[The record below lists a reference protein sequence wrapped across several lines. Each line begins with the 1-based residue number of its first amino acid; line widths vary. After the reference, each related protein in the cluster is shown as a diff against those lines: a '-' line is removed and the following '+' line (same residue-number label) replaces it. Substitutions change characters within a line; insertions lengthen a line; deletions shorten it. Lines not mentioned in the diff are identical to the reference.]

1 MIRRLLGL
9 LKRNKPQKPS
19 QAQASTKKT
28 NRKKLL
34 QKRAN
39 KPTYLDSER
48 VEIEKYSEFLGDF
61 GDNYE
66 QKRAVVSDSK
76 RILVLAGA
84 GSGKTKV
91 LTKRIIHLLKNKNIP
106 RDNILA
112 ITFTKDAA
120 KEMRERIAKTLNV
133 QDDSLKQNVRTIHS
147 LCFSI
152 LKQNE
157 QFDIL
162 SEKEQ
167 IKLVND
173 IVLSL
178 VEDEDIMESLYDYLL
193 LDIIPKLRERESKNS
208 IVPQAKDK
216 PHHNNEKTIK
226 TDCGIEVRS
235 KSERDIA
242 NFLSLL
248 GIEFEYEKPVNFGE
262 GEFKPDFTINNEIFI
277 EHWAYH
283 KNSKPGDKIDKEK
296 YLRIREWKENQ
307 YKKYHKKLIS
317 IEEDEMLDLLKL
329 KERLGRELKD
339 IIKTQNK
346 KDDILNQIGLNSI
359 YKEPYEI
366 FLEELV
372 TIINLA
378 KSRLLTVE
386 EIQQSVNKVKKD
398 KVRNFYNVFLPVFV
412 RYNEEIK
419 RMGYSKKDFNDLIK
433 DTIELLKNS
442 SWAKDYYQNKY
453 KHILVDEFQDVGYAE
468 VEFLN
473 MLVGKG
479 THLFVV
485 GDDWQSI
492 YGWRGS
498 DIKYIIDFES
508 IFGNSEKIILPYNY
522 RSNKNIVEASSYF
535 IQKSGKLI
543 EKNIKCTPQNQ
554 CDDTKIVQ
562 INTKD
567 CDKTAFNYIRNTVE
581 NSIRNGESSGKNDF
595 MVLYRARRT
604 VSKDTLKYLK
614 SYFGM
619 GRVKTI
625 HGSKGLEA
633 KYVFVLGLK
642 GGPTGFPQIYAD
654 KEIKKVILDRPLSDK
669 EEEER
674 RIFYVAM
681 TRAKKKLFL
690 ISEDGNESVYLSDI
704 PNENKYVSKP
714 RNTSQNS

>member
-9 LKRNKPQKPS
+9 LKRNKPKKSIP
-19 QAQASTKKT
+19 APASTKKT
-28 NRKKLL
+28 NLKKLPE
-34 QKRAN
+34 KRIK
-39 KPTYLDSER
+39 KPSYLDIEKA
-48 VEIEKYSEFLGDF
+48 EIEKYSEFLTDF

-133 QDDSLKQNVRTIHS
+133 QEESLKQNVRTIHS

-173 IVLSL
+173 IVLSF
-178 VEDEDIMESLYDYLL
+178 VEDGDVMESLYDYLL

-216 PHHNNEKTIK
+216 PHPNSEKTIK

-242 NFLSLL
+242 NFLSFL
-248 GIEFEYEKPVNFGE
+248 GIKFEYEKPVNFGE
-262 GEFKPDFTINNEIFI
+262 GEFKPDFTIGDEIYI
-277 EHWAYH
+277 EHWAYNN
-283 KNSKPGDKIDKEK
+283 NSKPIEKIDKEK
-296 YLRIREWKENQ
+296 YLRIREWKEKQ

-317 IEEDEMLDLLKL
+317 IEEAEMLDLLLL
-329 KERLGRELKD
+329 KDRLRRELKEC
-339 IIKTQNK
+339 IKTQDK
-346 KDDILNQIGLNSI
+346 KTDILNKIGLNSI
-359 YKEPYEI
+359 YKEPYEL

-378 KSRLLTVE
+378 KSRLLTAE
-386 EIQQSVNKVKKD
+386 EIQDSVNKVKKD

-419 RMGYSKKDFNDLIK
+419 KIGYSKKDFNDLIK
-433 DTIELLKNS
+433 DTIELLRNS

-453 KHILVDEFQDVGYAE
+453 KYILVDEFQDVGYAE
-468 VEFLN
+468 VEFLK
-473 MLVGKG
+473 LLIGKE
-479 THLFVV
+479 TNLFAV

-498 DIKYIIDFES
+498 DISYIINFEN
-508 IFGNSEKIILPYNY
+508 IFGDTEKIILPYNY

-543 EKNIKCTPQNQ
+543 EKKIKCTPQNQ
-554 CDDTKIVQ
+554 SDDTKILQV
-562 INTKD
+562 NAKD
-567 CDKTAFNYIRNTVE
+567 CDKVSGLYVRKIVE
-581 NSIRNGESSGKNDF
+581 DLRHKENDLKKEDF
-595 MVLYRARRT
+595 MVLYRASRN
-604 VSKDTLKYLK
+604 VSKDTLNYLK
-614 SYFGM
+614 RYFGR
-619 GRVKTI
+619 GSVRTI

-642 GGPTGFPQIYAD
+642 GGPTGFPQVYAD
-654 KEIKKVILDRPLSDK
+654 KDIKRVILDIPLSDK

-714 RNTSQNS
+714 KNNN